1 LPLTRKVIAI
11 NSSKRKRNTYNL
23 ILNLKEALSKHDISV
38 EIVNLFEYDIK
49 PCLGCEHC
57 LIHGGCVINDD
68 AKLLMDTLKSCD
80 GIILSTPVYLN
91 NLSGTLK
98 VFVDRTC
105 SWFHRPEL
113 QGKPI
118 LLLASTA
125 ASGLK
130 TTLSYLD
137 NIAVQWGTF
146 PTNKI
151 GRKVTTLK
159 NPILDKEYS
168 SFLNHLTIPKKEYK
182 PKLNQ
187 LITFQV
193 QRVMAQ
199 KLFPVDNKYWTE
211 KGWLDKSY
219 FYDCKVTITKKTVSN
234 LFHKMLY
241 RKIKK
246 VNEE

>member
-1 LPLTRKVIAI
+1 MTIKVIAI
-11 NSSKRKRNTYNL
+11 NSSKRKKNTYNL
-23 ILNLKEALSKHDISV
+23 IINLKESLSKHDISV
-38 EIVNLFEYDIK
+38 EVVNLFDYDIK
-49 PCLGCEHC
+49 PCVGCEHC
-57 LIHGGCVINDD
+57 LTYGGCVIHDD
-68 AKLLMDTLKSCD
+68 AEFLMNKLKSCD

-98 VFVDRTC
+98 TFVDRTC

-125 ASGLK
+125 GSGLK
-130 TTLSYLD
+130 NTLNYLE

-146 PTNKI
+146 PTKQI
-151 GRKVTTLK
+151 GRKVSTLK
-159 NPILDKEYS
+159 YPISDKEYS
-168 SFLNHLTIPKKEYK
+168 SFLKHLTIPKNQYK

-199 KLFPVDNKYWTE
+199 KLFPIDNKYWSE
-211 KGWLDKSY
+211 KAWTDKLY
-219 FYDCKVTITKKTVSN
+219 FYDCKVNLGKKIVSK

-241 RKIKK
+241 SKIKK
-246 VNEE
+246 VDEE

>member
-1 LPLTRKVIAI
+1 MVRKVIAI
-11 NSSKRKRNTYNL
+11 NSSKRKKNTYNL
-23 ILNLKEALSKHDISV
+23 ILNLKESLSKHDISV

-57 LIHGGCVINDD
+57 LIHGGCVIHDD
-68 AKLLMDTLKSCD
+68 AQLLMDKLKSCD

-98 VFVDRTC
+98 TFVDRTC

-130 TTLSYLD
+130 NTLSYLE
-137 NIAVQWGTF
+137 NISIQWGAF

-159 NPILDKEYS
+159 DPILYKEYS
-168 SFLNHLTIPKKEYK
+168 SFLKHLTIPKKDYK

-199 KLFPVDNKYWTE
+199 KLFPIDNTYWAE

-219 FYDCKVTITKKTVSN
+219 FYDCKVILTKKTVSK

-241 RKIKK
+241 SKIKN

>member
-1 LPLTRKVIAI
+1 MIRKVIAI
-11 NSSKRKRNTYNL
+11 NSSKRKKNTYAL
-23 ILNLKEALSKHDISV
+23 ILSLKDSLLKHDIEV
-38 EIVNLFEYDIK
+38 EIVNLFDYDIK

-57 LIHGGCVINDD
+57 ITHEGCVINDD
-68 AKLLMDTLKSCD
+68 AHALMEKLKTCD

-91 NLSGTLK
+91 NLSGKLK
-98 VFVDRTC
+98 VFADRTC

-125 ASGLK
+125 GSGLK
-130 TTLSYLD
+130 NTLNYLE

-146 PTNKI
+146 PTDKI
-151 GRKVTTLK
+151 GRNITTLK
-159 NPILDKEYS
+159 KPILDKEYS
-168 SFLNHLTIPKKEYK
+168 SFVKHLNISKKEYK
-182 PKLNQ
+182 PKINQ

-199 KLFPVDNKYWTE
+199 KLSPIDGDYWID
-211 KGWLDKSY
+211 KGWIDKSY
-219 FYDCKVTITKKTVSN
+219 FYDCEINLGKKIAAN

-241 RKIKK
+241 NKIKK
-246 VNEE
+246 VAED

>member
-1 LPLTRKVIAI
+1 MIKKVIAI
-11 NSSKRKRNTYNL
+11 NSSKRKKNTYNL
-23 ILNLKEALSKHDISV
+23 ILNLKESLSKHNISV

-49 PCLGCEHC
+49 PCIGCEHC
-57 LIHGGCVINDD
+57 LIHGGCVIHDD
-68 AKLLMDTLKSCD
+68 AQLLMDKLTSCD

-91 NLSGTLK
+91 NLSGALK
-98 VFVDRTC
+98 TFVDRTC

-130 TTLSYLD
+130 NTLSYLE

-151 GRKVTTLK
+151 GRKVSTLK
-159 NPILDKEYS
+159 YPILDKEYS
-168 SFLNHLTIPKKEYK
+168 NFLKHLTIPKNQYN

-199 KLFPVDNKYWTE
+199 KLFPIDNRYWSE
-211 KGWLDKSY
+211 KSWTDKLY
-219 FYDCKVTITKKTVSN
+219 FYDCKINLSKKTVSM

-241 RKIKK
+241 RKIKR
-246 VNEE
+246 VDEE